1 MALVTRLRKFS
12 SPDTVLAEI
21 SVLTNETMKADSSN
35 VNFATLTC
43 VRMVHFCKDKIKIVR
58 TEI

>member
-1 MALVTRLRKFS
+1 MGLVTRLREFS

-35 VNFATLTC
+35 VDFATLTC
-43 VRMVHFCKDKIKIVR
+43 VRMVHFCIEKKG
-58 TEI
+58 

>member
-35 VNFATLTC
+35 VDFATLTC
-43 VRMVHFCKDKIKIVR
+43 VRMVHFCIEKKG
-58 TEI
+58 